1 MKTATSSSTRA
12 PFWFAVAASAF
23 VALAAT
29 RTALA
34 QSPAASAGF
43 AALQGFVIDSI
54 HNTPLVGA
62 MVMVDGTSRHAVTTS
77 EGRYL
82 IDSIPPGSRRVALS
96 HPLLDTIGLSM
107 ASPPITLAAGRVTTV
122 DLAVPS
128 SERLVG
134 LLCPAAVLKIRGP
147 GALIGFVRDPESGG
161 PAVGAKVQLVFEE
174 SDPLGFKKTARIREA
189 TVDSTGSYR
198 VCGLPT
204 PMSGKVQ
211 VFRNGVSS
219 GEVSASIDDGFLGLR
234 SLSIVSQHAVVAT
247 VQGDSGKT
255 KKVFRGSARVSGRVT
270 NKSGQP
276 LAGARVSL
284 QGSGVTTLTR
294 ANGEFVLDSLPAG
307 TQSLEVR
314 KLGYGVEEIAVEL
327 ASASPQSVSVRMS
340 DYVPTLETMR
350 VEAERDKGLS
360 DVGYLG
366 RKHSGH
372 GYYMDGDQI
381 NKNSLKFSDVMRTAP
396 GLRVSPN
403 GDGRTYSIT
412 SARDPMGCVNFV
424 VDGTKWTQMTP
435 GDIDDYVRPDE
446 MRAVEIYNGS
456 TVPAEFQEPGRGS
469 CAVVVVWTVRR
480 TEAFARKKK

>member
-1 MKTATSSSTRA
+1 MHTPTSSSARA
-12 PFWFAVAASAF
+12 PIWFAVAASACL
-23 VALAAT
+23 ALATT
-29 RTALA
+29 RTAQA
-34 QSPAASAGF
+34 QSATTAPAF
-43 AALQGFVIDSI
+43 ATLQGFVIDSV
-54 HNTPLVGA
+54 HNAPLVGA
-62 MVMVDGTSRHAVTTS
+62 LVMVDGTSRHGVTTA

-96 HPLLDTIGLSM
+96 HPLLDTIGLAM
-107 ASPPITLAAGRVTTV
+107 ASPPINLVAGKVTTI

-147 GALIGFVRDPESGG
+147 GALIGFVRDPETGG
-161 PAVGAKVQLVFEE
+161 PAAGAKVQLVFEE
-174 SDPLGFKKTARIREA
+174 ADPLGFKKTTRIREA

-219 GEVSASIDDGFLGLR
+219 GEVGASIDDGFLGLR

-255 KKVFRGSARVSGRVT
+255 RKVYRGSARVTGRVT

-276 LAGARVSL
+276 LAGARVTL
-284 QGSGVTTLTR
+284 QGSGVTVLSK

-307 TQSLEVR
+307 TQSIEVR

-327 ASASPQSVSVRMS
+327 TSNTPKSVNVAMS

-350 VEAERDKGLS
+350 IEAERDKGLS

-396 GLRVSPN
+396 GLRVTPN

-446 MRAVEIYNGS
+446 MRAVEVYNGS
-456 TVPAEFQEPGRGS
+456 TTPAEFQDPGRSS
-469 CAVVVVWTVRR
+469 CATVVVWTVRR